1 MSFLNDDLV
10 GQIVNKVTKD
20 DRKSFSEVCTQ
31 WFKVEGLSRSS
42 LSVCL
47 DRFDFDL
54 GGLLT
59 RFPNIIDLVV
69 WGSSTTDTHLEL
81 IAQNCPKLE
90 SIIIYCDD
98 DQGSDDGILGA
109 KCLLALGNRCPKL
122 SKVKFVGSFAVGD
135 SGVVALLHSARHLK
149 ALVVL
154 RNRLISDEALRA
166 IGCLSS
172 ITLLKLVLCDIT
184 DVGLG
189 FLANGSA
196 SKAIKELVLAT
207 YHGVTDTG
215 VELLCRMCSLERL
228 DLSCRGELVT
238 DIGGVAI
245 STIQTLKE
253 LRLESLMS
261 VSDTTMVA
269 LAQNCRNLEV
279 LELQECFRVTGAG
292 IRTFSG
298 HKGLRRLGLLGL
310 INFSQVDVEIVA
322 LGCPLLESE
331 SVLVDSYWSL
341 DPTWSSELM
350 HDNTK
355 RVIKFVHFYS

>member
-1 MSFLNDDLV
+1 MLPETLKFVPASSFMPYLIKMAYNTGCLVISEMAYFLHYDTGCLV
-10 GQIVNKVTKD
+10 GG
-20 DRKSFSEVCTQ
+20 
-31 WFKVEGLSRSS
+31 W
-42 LSVCL
+42 
-47 DRFDFDL
+47 
-54 GGLLT
+54 
-59 RFPNIIDLVV
+59 
-69 WGSSTTDTHLEL
+69 
-81 IAQNCPKLE
+81 
-90 SIIIYCDD
+90 
-98 DQGSDDGILGA
+98 
-109 KCLLALGNRCPKL
+109 CPKL
-122 SKVKFVGSFAVGD
+122 SKVMFVGSFAVGD

-196 SKAIKELVLAT
+196 SKTIKELVLAT
-207 YHGVTDTG
+207 YHGVTGTG

-228 DLSCRGELVT
+228 DLSCYGELVT

-253 LRLESLMS
+253 LRLKSLMS
-261 VSDTTMVA
+261 VSDTTMVP
-269 LAQNCRNLEV
+269 LAQNCLNLEV
-279 LELQECFRVTGAG
+279 LELQECVRVTGAG

-310 INFSQVDVEIVA
+310 INFSQVDVEIIA
-322 LGCPLLESE
+322 LGCPLLEAE